1 MKQKKKVITDKF
13 NLPDVGKD
21 RSYMKTRTESLMKNE
36 TFFLLLDPK
45 MKKSKKKK
53 DQQQP
58 QVNTSSNSVPKYSG
72 SASNSVSS
80 ANAQRID
87 INLDNSNK
95 KIHHSK
101 CNSSMFRNQ
110 GDRKKECF
118 LAVRNVLVVL
128 NRKMKGRSI

>member
-1 MKQKKKVITDKF
+1 MLIYLSIFIENYYKVITDKF

-72 SASNSVSS
+72 SA
-80 ANAQRID
+80 
-87 INLDNSNK
+87 L
-95 KIHHSK
+95 KIHQSK

-118 LAVRNVLVVL
+118 LAVSNVLVVL